1 VLAVAQR
8 ARAEA
13 FVYTGRLKLARV
25 AYQQACGSASVAGDR
40 ALLGQILVGR
50 IGTLLA
56 MGDTE
61 LAQSLVPR
69 TKRLLARSGDTDYLR
84 RLYINLGSGHYH
96 REQYAAAHKAYAGAL
111 RLMEA
116 AGQRDH
122 VWASLALNQA
132 IACTQLSRVEEA
144 RQGFR
149 QAEAYGRAHGMD
161 HLVAQAV
168 FNLGVLEELRGD
180 YRAALRLLAEAEDAL
195 ARLEARDLLAA
206 CYLEQAQ
213 IHLDLFMPGEAREL
227 ARRAFATFSQEE
239 MLLDAHLARLAE
251 ARSLSL
257 MSQPA
262 DAAALLLESE
272 RFYRRRRIQPRR
284 AHLLLELARARQAQG
299 ERTQA
304 RAAARTA
311 LALAERH
318 RLDALGTAA
327 RCFLA
332 DLLLRRG
339 RARDASALL
348 RRLPGRLR
356 RLPAQSR
363 IEFWS
368 SAARVSLARGRR
380 REALDRLRC
389 AARNVELQ
397 RALIPGLELRARSFE
412 SHAGVYH
419 EQIPL
424 LAEMPGARVD
434 RVLEVMETAR
444 GRSFREL
451 SEDAA
456 PAAREGIRLMRAELA
471 SLAKRIE
478 TVERSSSTAGDSGVE
493 RMRRRARSLER
504 KIGTRVR
511 QIEEVLP
518 GGPRRG
524 AGGTA
529 RRVAKALA
537 PEEVFLEYFVA
548 GERVFVAVI
557 AGQRRFLRLLDVP
570 ASAARGTLEHLRLQL
585 NTLAATAARPP
596 GNIDFQ
602 RRRAEARLQELHRAL
617 LQPVLEGL
625 PPGGR
630 LIIVAHDFL
639 HEVPFECL
647 HTGMGYIDDAWE
659 VRRCPTADFFLERRR
674 RDREPPGGPAV
685 VIAGSSHGALQI
697 EEEARQVAERWAP
710 DARRLLI
717 DPEPG
722 QVLQAMEGARLIHIS
737 AHGTFRRDNPLFS
750 TLDFRT
756 GMLFLADVLEIR
768 SAAELVVLSACS
780 TGEVLSGR
788 GDALLGVAHAFL
800 ARGSRR
806 LIAPLWRVHDEAT
819 AQWMHLF
826 YDSYQQGQDPGAAL
840 RAAGR
845 ALRETWPHPFYW
857 GGFCAIG
864 D

>member
-1 VLAVAQR
+1 MAQR

-13 FVYTGRLKLARV
+13 YIYTGRLKLARV
-25 AYQQACGSASVAGDR
+25 AYEQACASAGLAGDR

-56 MGDTE
+56 MGDTD
-61 LAQSLVPR
+61 LAQRLTPQTR
-69 TKRLLARSGDTDYLR
+69 RLLTQSGDKDYLR

-96 REQYAAAHKAYAGAL
+96 REQYAAAYRAYAGAL
-111 RLMEA
+111 RLMEE

-122 VWASLALNQA
+122 VWASLTLNQA
-132 IACTQLSRVEEA
+132 IACTQLSRIEEA
-144 RQGFR
+144 RQNFR
-149 QAEAYGRAHGMD
+149 QAEAFGREHGMD
-161 HLVAQAV
+161 HLVAQAA

-180 YRAALRLLAEAEDAL
+180 YRGALRLLAEAEDVL
-195 ARLEARDLLAA
+195 ARLEVRDLLAA

-213 IHLDLFMPGEAREL
+213 IHLDLSMPGEAREL
-227 ARRAFATFSQEE
+227 AQRAFATFAQEE

-251 ARSLSL
+251 ARSLFL

-262 DAAALLLESE
+262 DAATLILESE

-284 AHLLLELARARQAQG
+284 AHLLLDLARIRQAQG
-299 ERTQA
+299 ERAQALTAA
-304 RAAARTA
+304 RAALT
-311 LALAERH
+311 LAERH
-318 RLDALGTAA
+318 RLDALGSAA
-327 RCFLA
+327 RCFMA
-332 DLLLRRG
+332 DLLLGQG
-339 RARDASALL
+339 RIGDAAALL
-348 RRLPGRLR
+348 RPLPARLR
-356 RLPAQSR
+356 RLPAHSR

-368 SAARVSLARGRR
+368 SAARASLARGRR
-380 REALDRLRC
+380 REALDRLRR
-389 AARNVELQ
+389 AAQHVEAQ

-424 LAEMPGARVD
+424 LAEMPGAQVD

-444 GRSFREL
+444 GRGFREL
-451 SEDAA
+451 LEGSA
-456 PAAREGIRLMRAELA
+456 PAAREEIRRQRAELA

-478 TVERSSSTAGDSGVE
+478 VAERASATAGDPAVD
-493 RMRRRARSLER
+493 RLRRRARGLER
-504 KIGTRVR
+504 TIAARVR
-511 QIEEVLP
+511 RIEDVQP
-518 GGPRRG
+518 GRLRRG
-524 AGGTA
+524 GGRTA

-537 PEEVFLEYFVA
+537 PDEAFLEYFVA
-548 GERVFVAVI
+548 GERIYAAVLTR
-557 AGQRRFLRLLDVP
+557 QRRSLRLLDAP
-570 ASAARGTLEHLRLQL
+570 ASVARGALEHLRLQI
-585 NTLAATAARPP
+585 NTLATTASGPL
-596 GNIDFQ
+596 GNIDFE
-602 RRRAEARLQELHRAL
+602 RRRAEARLQDLHRAL
-617 LQPVLEGL
+617 LHPLLPGL
-625 PPGGR
+625 PRAGR

-647 HTGMGYIDDAWE
+647 HTGAGYIDDAWE
-659 VRRCPTADFFLERRR
+659 VRRCPTADFLIERRR
-674 RDREPPGGPAV
+674 VARPHPGGPV
-685 VIAGSSHGALQI
+685 VAIAGSSHGSPQI
-697 EEEARQVAERWAP
+697 EAEARWVAERWPA

-717 DPEPG
+717 DPEPR
-722 QVLQAMEGARLIHIS
+722 QVLEAMAGARLIHIS
-737 AHGTFRRDNPLFS
+737 AHGAFRHDNPLFS

-756 GMLFLADVLEIR
+756 GVLFLADLLEAR

-819 AQWMHLF
+819 AEWMHLF
-826 YDSYQQGQDPGAAL
+826 YDSYQQDQDAGAAL

-845 ALRETWPHPFYW
+845 TLRRTWPHPFYW
-857 GGFCAIG
+857 GGFCSIG